1 MENKFTKNLSN
12 LVNSKQKLYL
22 VFLFFGSIILSLF
35 ELIGIGSIGIF
46 VAILSDS
53 NSLIEKIPFEL
64 IKIHLN
70 KYEFEELII
79 FTGVILCIIFFTKN
93 VLIIVYHIL

>member
-22 VFLFFGSIILSLF
+22 VFLFVGSIILSFF

-46 VAILSDS
+46 LLQFY
-53 NSLIEKIPFEL
+53 LIVIP
-64 IKIHLN
+64 
-70 KYEFEELII
+70 
-79 FTGVILCIIFFTKN
+79 
-93 VLIIVYHIL
+93 